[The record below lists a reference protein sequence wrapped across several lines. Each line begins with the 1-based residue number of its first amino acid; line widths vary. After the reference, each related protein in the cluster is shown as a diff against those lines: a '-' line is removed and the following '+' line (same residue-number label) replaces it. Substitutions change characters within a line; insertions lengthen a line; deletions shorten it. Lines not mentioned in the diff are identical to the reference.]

1 MQEEMRSLGLK
12 AESKQALSV
21 LEFIREVKSTFWGH
35 GAFAEVVRVP
45 WIICLLWRRLS
56 RAGKEEQTQAELKG
70 AALEWAQQK

>member
-21 LEFIREVKSTFWGH
+21 LEFIRELKSTFWGH